1 VRRLLTLLMLL
12 ALVVGQGSTLA
23 AAICQHQSLREH
35 IAARQGP
42 DRKAAAAALT
52 EEAAASVAGKK
63 GALGGAGAAAGPV
76 LSLPPAPF
84 ALPPRLAEP
93 VQVRIVDEPPLDGTS
108 VRPLLQPP
116 SA

>member
-12 ALVVGQGSTLA
+12 SLVVGQGTSLA
-23 AAICQHQSLREH
+23 ASICQHRSLREH

-42 DRKAAAAALT
+42 DRNAAATALA

-63 GALGGAGAAAGPV
+63 GALGGGGVAAGPV
-76 LSLPPAPF
+76 LTLPPAAF
-84 ALPPRLAEP
+84 AMPVRVAEP
-93 VQVRIVDEPPLDGTS
+93 VRVRIVDEPPLAGTS